1 MSENAVS
8 LSSNSIDKA
17 IDEYH
22 NTTSYSGSSSSTSS
36 IGSSSG
42 GNSTDEGYTFGVPRV
57 PLEIV
62 QEQLRKRA
70 ASRSHAGTS
79 TSPPPSSPLDEE
91 ETVYSCAISVNSKT
105 NEQRLN
111 NLRTWYQIP
120 DELNPRL
127 AIHGEWCCNP
137 RFGIDVYEAYFLGGF
152 RLPLNAFARELLIRL
167 GLAVRQ
173 FNPNTWRLVISMQI
187 LWKEVFGGDRP
198 LTMDEFFF
206 CYKPS

>member
-1 MSENAVS
+1 MSENVVT

-17 IDEYH
+17 INEYH

-36 IGSSSG
+36 SGSSSE
-42 GNSTDEGYTFGVPRV
+42 GNSMDEGYTFGVPRV

-70 ASRSHAGTS
+70 ASGSHVGTS

-91 ETVYSCAISVNSKT
+91 ETFYSCAVSVNSKT
-105 NEQRLN
+105 YEQRLN

-127 AIHGEWCCNP
+127 AVHEEWCCNP
-137 RFGIDVYEAYFLGGF
+137 GFGKDVYEAYFLGGF
-152 RLPLNAFARELLIRL
+152 RLPLNVFARELLIRL
-167 GLAVRQ
+167 GLAMCQ
-173 FNPNTWRLVISMQI
+173 FNPNA
-187 LWKEVFGGDRP
+187 
-198 LTMDEFFF
+198 
-206 CYKPS
+206 